1 MDMILAMRTEK
12 KKKKGFSTYGSTQ
25 FYDTDISWA
34 WFSIYRFVGH
44 PLYPLLNSIRDMRDN
59 LKGEKQHN
67 KILRPKH
74 GKTKKTQKNNFVL
87 SLKKKKK

>member
-1 MDMILAMRTEK
+1 
-12 KKKKGFSTYGSTQ
+12 
-25 FYDTDISWA
+25 
-34 WFSIYRFVGH
+34 
-44 PLYPLLNSIRDMRDN
+44 MRDN

-87 SLKKKKK
+87 SLKKKKIVQLIKQDLNSLSQIVSSSLLVNYRLSKREKKKKEISNDY